1 MEFELPPSDV
11 DLGAEQE
18 GLEINK
24 QDEFDLERKLRLKI
38 HENMKIVLSIVFLF
52 T

>member
-24 QDEFDLERKLRLKI
+24 QDEFDLESKARLKL
-38 HENMKIVLSIVFLF
+38 HRNMKMHY
-52 T
+52 